1 MRLSQRVKQI
11 LSHYGSENPGVQ
23 GKLAQMLMNGK
34 LGGSGRMVIL
44 PVDQG
49 IEHGPARSFSVNA
62 GGYDPT
68 YHHKL
73 AIDAGLSAYAA
84 PLGQLEVST
93 PNFPGQIPTI
103 LKLNHSNSLSRLKE
117 DADQAIFGTVEDA
130 LRLGCSAIG
139 FTIYPG
145 SDNQFEMMEEIADL
159 IREAKEVGLPSV
171 VWSYARG
178 GPVSKSGETAMDVI
192 GYSAHLACQLGAHIV
207 KVKLPSDDLE
217 QSEAEKAFK
226 AGNIAIST
234 QAERVTEVVRSCFG
248 GKRVVVFSGGAA
260 KGTNSVLDDARA
272 IHAGGGNGS
281 IIGRNVF
288 QRPRDEAMELLQ
300 TVINIYLGKE

>member
-11 LSHYGSENPGVQ
+11 LSHYGSENPGVR
-23 GKLAQMLMNGK
+23 GKMAQMLMNGK

-49 IEHGPARSFSVNA
+49 IEHGPARSFAVNP
-62 GGYDPT
+62 GGYDPL

-84 PLGQLEVST
+84 PLGQLEVSS
-93 PNFPGQIPTI
+93 PHFPGQIPTI

-117 DADQAIFGTVEDA
+117 DADQAIFGSIEDA

-145 SDNQFEMMEEIADL
+145 SDTQFEMMEEIAEL
-159 IREAKEVGLPSV
+159 IREAKEVGIPSV

-178 GPVSKSGETAMDVI
+178 GALSKDGETALDVI

-207 KVKLPSDDLE
+207 KVKLPSNAME
-217 QSEAEKAFK
+217 QGEAAKVFK
-226 AGNIAIST
+226 SAKIAKKT
-234 QAERVTEVVRSCFG
+234 QADRVAEVVRSCFG

-272 IHAGGGNGS
+272 IRDGGGNGS

-288 QRPRDEAMELLQ
+288 QRPREEAMELLS
-300 TVINIYLGKE
+300 TVTNIYLGKD

>member
-1 MRLSQRVKQI
+1 MRISQRVRQI
-11 LSHYGSENPGVQ
+11 LSNYQSENPGVR
-23 GKLAQMLMNGK
+23 GRLAQMLMNGK
-34 LGGSGRMVIL
+34 LGGSGRMIIL

-49 IEHGPARSFSVNA
+49 IEHGPARSFSVNPDA
-62 GGYDPT
+62 YDPN

-84 PLGQLEVST
+84 PLGQLEVSSQQ
-93 PNFPGQIPTI
+93 FPGQIPTI

-117 DADQAIFGTVEDA
+117 DADQAIFGSVEDA

-145 SDNQFEMMEEIADL
+145 SDNQFELMEEIADL
-159 IREAKEVGLPSV
+159 IREAKEVGIPSV

-178 GPVSKSGETAMDVI
+178 GPLTKDGETAMDVI
-192 GYSAHLACQLGAHIV
+192 GYAAHLACQLGAHIV
-207 KVKLPSDDLE
+207 KVKLPSDVLE
-217 QSEAEKAFK
+217 QGEAEKAFQK
-226 AGNIAIST
+226 GNIAIAS
-234 QAERVTEVVRSCFG
+234 QAERVAEVVRSCFA

-260 KGTNSVLDDARA
+260 KGTDSVLDDARA
-272 IHAGGGNGS
+272 IRDGGGNGS

-288 QRPRDEAMELLQ
+288 QRPRDEAMALLG
-300 TVINIYLGKE
+300 TVTNIYLDKE

>member
-1 MRLSQRVKQI
+1 MRLSQRVKSI
-11 LSHYGSENPGVQ
+11 LSHYGGDNPGVR

-34 LGGSGRMVIL
+34 LGGTGRMIIL

-49 IEHGPARSFSVNA
+49 IEHGPARSFAVNP
-62 GGYDPT
+62 GGYDPM

-84 PLGQLEVST
+84 PLGQLEVSS
-93 PNFPGQIPTI
+93 PHFPGQIPTI

-117 DADQAIFGTVEDA
+117 DADQAIFGSIEDA

-145 SDNQFEMMEEIADL
+145 SDTQFEMMEEIAEL
-159 IREAKEVGLPSV
+159 IREAKEVGIPSV

-178 GPVSKSGETAMDVI
+178 GPLSKDGETALDVI

-207 KVKLPSDDLE
+207 KVKLPSNVLE
-217 QSEAEKAFK
+217 QGEAEKAFK
-226 AGNIAIST
+226 SAKIAKKT
-234 QAERVTEVVRSCFG
+234 QADRVTEVVRSCFG
-248 GKRVVVFSGGAA
+248 GKRIVVFSGGAA
-260 KGTNSVLDDARA
+260 KGSKSVFDDARA
-272 IHAGGGNGS
+272 IRDGGGNGS

-288 QRPRDEAMELLQ
+288 QRPREEAMELLQ
-300 TVINIYLGKE
+300 AVTNIYLGKE

>member
-11 LSHYGSENPGVQ
+11 LSHYGGDNPGVR

-34 LGGSGRMVIL
+34 LGGTGRMIIL

-49 IEHGPARSFSVNA
+49 IEHGPARSFAVNP
-62 GGYDPT
+62 GGYDPM

-84 PLGQLEVST
+84 PLGQLEVSS
-93 PNFPGQIPTI
+93 PHFPGQIPTI

-117 DADQAIFGTVEDA
+117 DADQAIFGSIEDA

-145 SDNQFEMMEEIADL
+145 SDTQFEMMEEIAEL
-159 IREAKEVGLPSV
+159 IREAKEVGIPSV

-178 GPVSKSGETAMDVI
+178 GPLSKDGETALDVI

-207 KVKLPSDDLE
+207 KVKLPSNVLE
-217 QSEAEKAFK
+217 QGEAEKAFK
-226 AGNIAIST
+226 SAKIAKKT
-234 QAERVTEVVRSCFG
+234 QADRVAEVVRSCFG

-260 KGTNSVLDDARA
+260 KGSKSVFDDARA
-272 IHAGGGNGS
+272 IRDGGGNGS

-288 QRPRDEAMELLQ
+288 QRPREEAMELLQ
-300 TVINIYLGKE
+300 AVTNIYLGKE